1 MQSRTTLLIFIT
13 ILSISLQFP
22 PFTTAQFCMNDLGNY
37 TTNSTYRITLNSLFS
52 SLTSAAFQNLS
63 AAATTDTVTVI
74 SLCRGDIS
82 PSDCRACITNSTR
95 QILNHCPNQK
105 EAIGFYETCS
115 LRFSN
120 RSISGVMETQ
130 PTVHMANEENV
141 TDVERFDTA
150 VQTLLRR
157 LRSRAAA
164 GNSTRKFAT
173 GNESA
178 GFETIYGLVECS
190 PDVTEMEC
198 SDCVVAAVRDIPF
211 CCGGKLGARVL
222 KPSCSFRYENYRFYQ
237 PTMDESESGEPFAP
251 SPPSRSTSNVK
262 RGNNRRAVIIIVVSI
277 ATVLL
282 AFVIFIIVYL
292 RVERTSRKIRTI
304 DEISSVESLHLD
316 FETIRVSTDGFLEQ
330 NKLGEGGFGSVYKG
344 RLGDGQCIAVKRLSS
359 HSKQG
364 DVEFKNE
371 VLVMAKLHHR
381 NLVKLIGFCLQRNE
395 RLLIYEY
402 VPNAS
407 LDQFLFDRTK
417 SVDLDWE
424 TRSKIIGG
432 IAKGLLYLHEDSRH
446 PIIHRDLKASNVLLD
461 AEMNPK
467 ISDFGLARLFI
478 LDQTHSNTS
487 KVVGTFG
494 YMAPEY
500 AMHGQFSFKSDVFSF
515 GVLILEIVSGRRNS
529 CFNEEDLLSYAW
541 INWQAGTA
549 SNIIDPNLRN
559 GSLSEMIRCIHIGL
573 LCVQEAMA
581 ERPSMASIL
590 FMLSSYS
597 SSLPLPSK
605 PSIFIHSTTET
616 TMSFSSPNSR
626 QTRNYPVEDSVTEPF
641 TPSRNELT
649 VSEMFPR

>member
-1 MQSRTTLLIFIT
+1 MHPPRTLLFFIFFSNFLHLPT
-13 ILSISLQFP
+13 LIS
-22 PFTTAQFCMNDLGNY
+22 AQFCMNNLGNY
-37 TTNSTYRITLNSLFS
+37 TANSTYRANLNTLFS
-52 SLTSAAFQNLS
+52 SLNSNTSITYGFYNLS
-63 AAATTDTVTVI
+63 AGQTSDDKVTAI

-82 PSDCRACITNSTR
+82 PEDCRGCIRNSTTE
-95 QILNHCPNQK
+95 ILEACPNQK

-115 LRFSN
+115 VRFSN
-120 RSISGVMETQ
+120 RSISGLMETQ

-141 TDVERFDTA
+141 TDVNQFNPA
-150 VQTLLRR
+150 LQTLLSR

-178 GFETIYGLVECS
+178 GFETIYGLVQCS
-190 PDVTEMEC
+190 PDITEQDC

-211 CCGGKLGARVL
+211 CCAGKLGARVL
-222 KPSCSFRYENYRFYQ
+222 KPSCNFRYENYRFYQ
-237 PTMDESESGEPFAP
+237 PTPDEAQSVQPFTPDPAMAP
-251 SPPSRSTSNVK
+251 NLTK
-262 RGNNRRAVIIIVVSI
+262 GKNRRTIIIVVVSI
-277 ATVLL
+277 ASVLL
-282 AFVIFIIVYL
+282 ALVICTIVYL
-292 RVERTSRKIRTI
+292 RVERTSKKVRTM
-304 DEISSVESLHLD
+304 DEISSVESFNLD
-316 FETIRVSTDGFLEQ
+316 FETIRLSTDDFLEE

-344 RLGDGQCIAVKRLSS
+344 TLGDGECIAVKRLSS

-381 NLVKLIGFCLQRNE
+381 NLVKLLGFCLKGNE
-395 RLLIYEY
+395 RLLIYEF

-407 LDQFLFDRTK
+407 LDQTLFDRTK
-417 SVDLDWE
+417 SANLDWDK
-424 TRSKIIGG
+424 RSKIIGG

-446 PIIHRDLKASNVLLD
+446 PIIHRDLKASNILLD

-487 KVVGTFG
+487 RVVGTFG

-515 GVLILEIVSGRRNS
+515 GVLVLEIVSGRRNT
-529 CFNEEDLLSYAW
+529 CFSYEEDLLTYAW
-541 INWQAGTA
+541 QNWKAGTP
-549 SNIIDPNLRN
+549 SNIIDQNLRN
-559 GSLSEMIRCIHIGL
+559 GSTSDMMRCMHIGL
-573 LCVQEAMA
+573 LCVQEAIS

-597 SSLPLPSK
+597 CTLPLPSK
-605 PSIFIHSTTET
+605 PSIFIHSNTG
-616 TMSFSSPNSR
+616 SIVSYSR
-626 QTRNYPVEDSVTEPF
+626 HINVSEAQAL
-641 TPSRNELT
+641 TPSRNELS
-649 VSEMFPR
+649 VSEMSPRL